1 MVAQSALTIG
11 LRWTPRLHSV
21 SIPDV
26 IAASLTM
33 THHASRPMPEELQI
47 RTHGPDS
54 LRTLVYLPGL
64 HGDWTLVGHFRRALA
79 GRVRFVE
86 ITYPRT
92 LAWSLEDYAAGVEQA
107 LAEQG
112 IFAGWLL
119 GESFSSLVVWPML
132 ARNRFQA
139 HGVVLS
145 GGFVRHPMRWGVR
158 LAERICGWV
167 SLDLLVRILF
177 GYAKLARFR
186 HRHSP
191 ETLSAIQEFISRRT
205 ALDLKAA
212 QHRLHL
218 VAQADFCPLAQQ
230 LTVPIFALSGLFD
243 PIVPWLWT
251 RPWLKK
257 NCPGLREFKIIWRSD
272 HNVLGNAP
280 EIAAEQVVRWMTQSK
295 APSSKPEVGGRRPA
309 RPLTSA
315 L

>member
-26 IAASLTM
+26 IAASLTR

-54 LRTLVYLPGL
+54 LPTLVYLPGL

-92 LAWSLEDYAAGVEQA
+92 LTWSLEDYAAGVERA

-132 ARNRFQA
+132 SRNRFQA

-158 LAERICGWV
+158 LAERICGWI

-177 GYAKLARFR
+177 GYASLARFR

-191 ETLSAIQEFISRRT
+191 ETLGAIQEFISRRT
-205 ALDLKAA
+205 ELDLKAA

-218 VAQADFCPLAQQ
+218 VAQANFCPLARQV
-230 LTVPIFALSGLFD
+230 TVPVFAFSGLFD
-243 PIVPWLWT
+243 PIVPWFWARLC
-251 RPWLKK
+251 LKK

-280 EIAAEQVVRWMTQSK
+280 EIASEQVVRWMTQSN